1 MKKLLTLAVF
11 FSAFASAA
19 FAQVE
24 FEQIKSRTQEK
35 LHVTGFFDYYPFGQ
49 YENNVYSGVFKSFI
63 EYFSD
68 YGQYV
73 LDYLPVSM
81 SYEDTIREA
90 GKGEAD
96 VVLGMYA
103 ETSLYADL
111 KFIYPAAIDNPIH
124 LAMLPSKMSAVR
136 SVQDLKP
143 LKGAIHSK
151 ERFSDYI
158 NDKLK
163 DFQI

>member
-1 MKKLLTLAVF
+1 MKKLLTLAVC

-49 YENNVYSGVFKSFI
+49 YENNVYSGVFKPFI

-73 LDYLPVSM
+73 LDYLKVSM

-90 GKGEAD
+90 GKVEAH
-96 VVLGMYA
+96 VVLGM
-103 ETSLYADL
+103 
-111 KFIYPAAIDNPIH
+111 
-124 LAMLPSKMSAVR
+124 
-136 SVQDLKP
+136 
-143 LKGAIHSK
+143 
-151 ERFSDYI
+151 
-158 NDKLK
+158 
-163 DFQI
+163 

>member
-68 YGQYV
+68 YFLCFHLLLFLRINVYCPASQQLFSAVTGI
-73 LDYLPVSM
+73 DAHKCSM
-81 SYEDTIREA
+81 SSEYLCA
-90 GKGEAD
+90 
-96 VVLGMYA
+96 
-103 ETSLYADL
+103 
-111 KFIYPAAIDNPIH
+111 PAFP
-124 LAMLPSKMSAVR
+124 
-136 SVQDLKP
+136 
-143 LKGAIHSK
+143 
-151 ERFSDYI
+151 
-158 NDKLK
+158 
-163 DFQI
+163 